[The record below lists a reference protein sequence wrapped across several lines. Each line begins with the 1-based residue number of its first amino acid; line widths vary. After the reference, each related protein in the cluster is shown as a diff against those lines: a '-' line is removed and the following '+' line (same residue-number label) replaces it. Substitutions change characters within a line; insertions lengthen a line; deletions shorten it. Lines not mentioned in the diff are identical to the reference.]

1 MCPYCRT
8 NAPIV
13 YRGVAAFCSG
23 CGRQRPALMAPS
35 VSYAGKPSKVG
46 GTVAG
51 VVGWVVL
58 AGGLAV
64 ALGVGLLLSIISTTF
79 GLAIGIPIA
88 VLSTAVSM
96 ALLFSGK
103 KLRQSGEA
111 RQKEMRRQAVLAL
124 AVNRGGMV
132 TANDAAAALDIPP
145 AEADAFLTEL
155 AKTQSEEVTV
165 EIDDKGGIY
174 YAFPRLLHGSRRVRV
189 DEPRVRV
196 SGVPDTF
203 DAEGLDYEEPAQQQR
218 RRGL

>member
-13 YRGVAAFCSG
+13 YRGVAAFCSA

-35 VSYAGKPSKVG
+35 VSYGGKPSKVG

-58 AGGLAV
+58 ATGLAI
-64 ALGVGLLLSIISTTF
+64 ALGIGLLLSIISTTF
-79 GLAIGIPIA
+79 GLAVGIPIA
-88 VLSTAVSM
+88 VLSTAISL

-111 RQKEMRRQAVLAL
+111 REKELRRQAVFAL
-124 AVNRGGMV
+124 ATNRGGML

-145 AEADAFLTEL
+145 AEADAFLTDL
-155 AKTQSEEVTV
+155 AKTQSEEVTL

-174 YAFPRLLHGSRRVRV
+174 YAFPRLLAGGRRARIE
-189 DEPRVRV
+189 EPRVRV
-196 SGVPDTF
+196 TGVPDTF
-203 DAEGLDYEEPAQQQR
+203 ESEGAEYDESSQEKR